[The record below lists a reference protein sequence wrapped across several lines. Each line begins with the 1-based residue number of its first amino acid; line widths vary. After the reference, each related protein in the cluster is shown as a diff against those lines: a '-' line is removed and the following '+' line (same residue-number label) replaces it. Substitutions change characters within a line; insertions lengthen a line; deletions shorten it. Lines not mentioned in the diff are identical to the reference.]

1 MEIKEIKTTK
11 KKSQWNRVGS
21 LKNII
26 DKPLV
31 RLT

>member
-1 MEIKEIKTTK
+1 MEINKNYKK
-11 KKSQWNRVGS
+11 KKSQWNQVGS

-26 DKPLV
+26 DKSLV